1 MSNSYRCSN
10 YNGRI
15 FQEAG
20 RAGRNGTQ
28 SLSCLYYNGNDISK
42 GRKAMT
48 QVMRDFVSTS
58 LCRRKI
64 IMAHFDTSV
73 PEYWNGI
80 HMHHCCDNCALSCE
94 CDNCACNR

>member
-1 MSNSYRCSN
+1 
-10 YNGRI
+10 
-15 FQEAG
+15 
-20 RAGRNGTQ
+20 
-28 SLSCLYYNGNDISK
+28 
-42 GRKAMT
+42 MT
-48 QVMRDFVSTS
+48 QVMRDYVSTS

-94 CDNCACNR
+94 CDNCACKSLIPRQRNSLRETVYVKYGCLGMNDSVEFSHFFRLRSE